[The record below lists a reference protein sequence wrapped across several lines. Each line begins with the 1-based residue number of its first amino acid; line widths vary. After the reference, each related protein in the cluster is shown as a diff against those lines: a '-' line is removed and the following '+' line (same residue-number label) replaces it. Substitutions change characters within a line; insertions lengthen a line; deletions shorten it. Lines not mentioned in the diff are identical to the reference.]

1 MKTKLER
8 FDALDK
14 VIINLETEAEKLGSF
29 SRLVAQVGTI
39 NKDLEALLDRQNSC
53 QHELQ
58 TLTAASGEPV
68 QKIQELTKQ
77 LDREIKQVN
86 CKQSAF
92 NESLKENQ
100 TEQFNALLD
109 RQSSIT
115 KTLSIQVEQIGEKI
129 KTSCHDDLEQI
140 IKSSEEPL
148 QNIKALAAQLQ
159 VEISELNAQQ
169 SGFYDR
175 QQAVQEVYFQDFLA
189 RQEAASEKLQDGIQA
204 ITLGV
209 KKIDPDL
216 LEEMRVVYQESQSEL
231 TRIRNLLEQM
241 TDAQHKQKNQLQDL
255 QSKLTDHEKSINQ
268 RFTKLDLSAEKI
280 RHLPE
285 ALEQLKT
292 QLQETAEESRQYRKT
307 ETEHQKEI
315 ANTLNTLSKFSA
327 FSKLAFLGL
336 AVLIIISFFV
346 GA

>member
-29 SRLVAQVGTI
+29 SKLVAQVGTI
-39 NKDLEALLDRQNSC
+39 NKDLEVLLDRQNSC

-58 TLTAASGEPV
+58 TLTAATGEPV
-68 QKIQELTKQ
+68 QKIQELTKK

-86 CKQSAF
+86 RKQSTF

-129 KTSCHDDLEQI
+129 TTSCHDDLEQI

-148 QNIKALAAQLQ
+148 QNIKALAEQLQ
-159 VEISELNAQQ
+159 VEITELNDRQ
-169 SGFYDR
+169 SGFYDQ
-175 QQAVQEVYFQDFLA
+175 QQAVQEAYFQDFLA

-204 ITLGV
+204 ITLEV

-231 TRIRNLLEQM
+231 TRIRNLLELM
-241 TDAQHKQKNQLQDL
+241 TEAQHKQKNQ
-255 QSKLTDHEKSINQ
+255 LTDHEKSINQ
-268 RFTKLDLSAEKI
+268 RFTKLDLSAEQI
-280 RHLPE
+280 MHLPE
-285 ALEQLKT
+285 ALQQLKT
-292 QLQETAEESRQYRKT
+292 QLQETTEETRQYRET
-307 ETEHQKEI
+307 ETAQQKEI
-315 ANTLNTLSKFSA
+315 ANTLNSLSKFSA
-327 FSKLAFLGL
+327 FSKLAYLGL
-336 AVLIIISFFV
+336 ATLVIISFFV
-346 GA
+346 GG